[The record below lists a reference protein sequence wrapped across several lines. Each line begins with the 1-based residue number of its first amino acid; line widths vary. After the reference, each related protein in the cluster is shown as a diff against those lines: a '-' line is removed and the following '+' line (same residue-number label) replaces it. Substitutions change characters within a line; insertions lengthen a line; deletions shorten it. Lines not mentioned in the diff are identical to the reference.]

1 MSLKT
6 EGVKRAAA
14 KMIFYYISTLI
25 SIGDEDPRRTVATE
39 LGEMIDLSKEQVEYV
54 LYTLEKNNDSLF
66 LKDLDTIISLI
77 ESNDEESIAIALQM
91 ITRIRNDVK
100 EAFDEIKLETKHDD
114 EEDESNKEKEVNTD
128 G

>member
-25 SIGDEDPRRTVATE
+25 SVGDEDPRRTVATE

-54 LYTLEKNNDSLF
+54 LYTLDKNNDSLF

-77 ESNDEESIAIALQM
+77 ESNDKESIAIALQM
-91 ITRIRNDVK
+91 ITKIRNDAK
-100 EAFDEIKLETKHDD
+100 EAFDELKLEAEHDGK
-114 EEDESNKEKEVNTD
+114 EDEDNKEKEVNAD